1 MCMFFRKCFI
11 VFYLLTLVTLFS
23 RVGNEYKHLNTR
35 PSFFLYNPTLLS
47 NSINQLKPKIS
58 YVFFF
63 KACDYNV
70 RKTTKT
76 YLKMQLLLFYFFPF
90 QPLFVSTPNDSSQ
103 TGDIASSGDNS
114 SNREQVKLNNASVNA
129 DQFDNQ
135 LISQNINA
143 EKDST
148 ECVVCQNNAV
158 TIAILPCRHTC
169 VCDNCLEQLEKCPM
183 CRGYIFSYFRI
194 SRRNSSQHSSRRSS
208 SEVLAEMTNE
218 SRWECMNR
226 RLNELLGFQ

>member
-1 MCMFFRKCFI
+1 
-11 VFYLLTLVTLFS
+11 
-23 RVGNEYKHLNTR
+23 
-35 PSFFLYNPTLLS
+35 
-47 NSINQLKPKIS
+47 
-58 YVFFF
+58 
-63 KACDYNV
+63 
-70 RKTTKT
+70 
-76 YLKMQLLLFYFFPF
+76 MQLLLFYFFPF

-129 DQFDNQ
+129 DQFDHQ
-135 LISQNINA
+135 LISENINA
-143 EKDST
+143 EKDSAEMKITRTCNGNEATEELPT

-169 VCDNCLEQLEKCPM
+169 VCDNCLEQLDKCPM

-208 SEVLAEMTNE
+208 SEVLAETTHE
-218 SRWECMNR
+218 SRWESMNR